1 VRQAASIRFDHVTCA
16 YDRKVAVDDVSLD
29 VPPASFM
36 VIVGPSG
43 CGKTTL
49 LKTVNR
55 LVEPSRGSVAI
66 NGVDVRTV
74 NATALRRGIG
84 YVIQQI
90 GLFPHMTV
98 AENVAVVPSLLGWP
112 RERIAQRVHEML
124 DLVRLPAAQF
134 AARLPAKLSGGQ
146 QQRVGIARALA
157 ADPDI
162 LLMDEPFGALDAIE
176 RARLQ
181 TEVARLQRRLRRT
194 VLFVTHDVD
203 EALRLADSIV
213 VMREGRVVQHDRPI
227 AVLAK
232 PADSFVAD
240 LVDASDLV
248 RRLGVLKVGDAA
260 LDPPFAAD
268 GSAPLAASV
277 RLDDDLRT
285 ALSAMLAAGSLRVQ
299 VLDPANN
306 AAGVLTLECM
316 LEAARAAAR

>member
-1 VRQAASIRFDHVTCA
+1 VSDAASIRFDHVTCA
-16 YDRKVAVDDVSLD
+16 YDRKVAVDDVTLD
-29 VPPASFM
+29 VSPASFM

-74 NATALRRGIG
+74 SATALRRGIG

-98 AENVAVVPSLLGWP
+98 AENVGVVPSLLGWP

-124 DLVRLPAAQF
+124 DLVHLPAEQF
-134 AARLPAKLSGGQ
+134 AARMPAKLSGGQ

-194 VLFVTHDVD
+194 ILFVTHDVD

-227 AVLAK
+227 AVLSK

-260 LDPPFAAD
+260 LDPPFAVD
-268 GSAPLAASV
+268 GGAPLAASV

-306 AAGVLTLECM
+306 AAGVLTLERM
-316 LEAARAAAR
+316 LEAARTAAR